1 MSGVTWQ
8 LDSELSV
15 YPEFHGGIS
24 QKEYFTEFDED
35 GNPIETEE
43 KPMRAMPRKTNLIA
57 AQSIFTMP
65 FYQKKI
71 AMENR

>member
-1 MSGVTWQ
+1 MNQKLSGVTWQ

-43 KPMRAMPRKTNLIA
+43 KTYAGYDQGKRTL
-57 AQSIFTMP
+57 
-65 FYQKKI
+65 
-71 AMENR
+71 